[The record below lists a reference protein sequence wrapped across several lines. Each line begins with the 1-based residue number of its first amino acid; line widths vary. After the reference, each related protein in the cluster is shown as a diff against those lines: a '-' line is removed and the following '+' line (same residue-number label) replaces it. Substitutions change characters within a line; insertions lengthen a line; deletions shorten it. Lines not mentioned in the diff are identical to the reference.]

1 MEIVNENM
9 SKLVTNNIEKYL
21 LGDFNINSSENSN
34 FISYKSIVNIEKFFV
49 MIVKSYVTVCPISGL
64 KN

>member
-34 FISYKSIVNIEKFFV
+34 FISYKSIVNIENFFV

>member
-1 MEIVNENM
+1 M

>member
-1 MEIVNENM
+1 M
-9 SKLVTNNIEKYL
+9 SKLVKNNNEKYL
-21 LGDFNINSSENSN
+21 LGDFSINSSENGN